1 MLELVYAKSIWV
13 YQVQISFWDE
23 MFCLYRRMNWNLLQ
37 SSSSNFSWE
46 GQQLSRSNE
55 NFDCFA
61 ILSAELTSVS
71 HKAAL
76 VLKRGCENNLNLLRL
91 TIFIILS
98 IFCSIVARLKSI
110 KSHWVRYSWS
120 FPTYQLPTHEW
131 NQSIVQINQRK
142 KWSKC
147 KVGSN
152 K

>member
-46 GQQLSRSNE
+46 GQLQLSRSNE

-76 VLKRGCENNLNLLRL
+76 VLKRGCENDMNLLRL
-91 TIFIILS
+91 TIFMILS
-98 IFCSIVARLKSI
+98 ILQYCCKIKINQESKSQVFTVFMIIPYISITYAWMKSI
-110 KSHWVRYSWS
+110 DC
-120 FPTYQLPTHEW
+120 P
-131 NQSIVQINQRK
+131 NQSKNEMKQM
-142 KWSKC
+142 
-147 KVGSN
+147 
-152 K
+152 

>member
-46 GQQLSRSNE
+46 GQLQLSRSNE

-91 TIFIILS
+91 TIFMILS
-98 IFCSIVARLKSI
+98 ILSILQYCCKIKINQESLSLSQVFMIIPYISITYAWMKSI
-110 KSHWVRYSWS
+110 DC
-120 FPTYQLPTHEW
+120 P
-131 NQSIVQINQRK
+131 NQSK
-142 KWSKC
+142 KEIKQM
-147 KVGSN
+147 
-152 K
+152 

>member
-76 VLKRGCENNLNLLRL
+76 VLKRGCENDMNLLRL
-91 TIFIILS
+91 TIFMILS
-98 IFCSIVARLKSI
+98 ILQYCCKIEINQESLSQVFMIIPYLSITYAWMKSI
-110 KSHWVRYSWS
+110 DCPNKSKKEMKQMRSWE
-120 FPTYQLPTHEW
+120 Q
-131 NQSIVQINQRK
+131 
-142 KWSKC
+142 
-147 KVGSN
+147 
-152 K
+152 